1 MITSGRHCLSVTNE
15 GMEQTDLRALFAK
28 RLHPAAAHQ
37 TNDQLKAIHFKS
49 FYMFLHDL
57 LTPLLLNK

>member
-28 RLHPAAAHQ
+28 RLQPAAAHQ
-37 TNDQLKAIHFKS
+37 TDDRLETIQHVLKFK
-49 FYMFLHDL
+49 
-57 LTPLLLNK
+57 